1 MVERTTV
8 INNEA
13 GIHCRPSTEII
24 TTAQKFP
31 KTKVFIEAKGEHV
44 ELNSMMAL
52 LSLGLAKGTEVKI
65 IADGEEEEEVLDL
78 MTGLFSFEFDFKR

>member
-1 MVERTTV
+1 MIEKTTI

-31 KTKVFIEAKGEHV
+31 KTKVFVEAKGERV
-44 ELNSMMAL
+44 ELNSMMGL
-52 LSLGLAKGTEVKI
+52 LSLGLSKGTEVKI
-65 IADGEEEEEVLDL
+65 VADGEQEEEVLDL
-78 MTGLFSFEFDFKR
+78 MAELFAFEFDFKR